1 MIALSI
7 LIAALAVSTFASSS
21 SSSSSTSSTDN
32 NEHRKAEIAKNIKN
46 FEARL
51 NTAVSKALVEGAL
64 SGTDI
69 QKFLKTYGIKSD
81 KSFDKTF
88 ELLNAVADGARR
100 KRNNAHDSSS
110 SSSSSSSSNDVVE
123 IENSVNDFLE
133 ELSQKDKDLFRISV
147 LKQALAQHLQ
157 AGR

>member
-7 LIAALAVSTFASSS
+7 LIAALAVSTLASSS
-21 SSSSSTSSTDN
+21 SSSDSTDH

-46 FEARL
+46 FENRL
-51 NTAVSKALVEGAL
+51 NTAVAKALVEGAVP
-64 SGTDI
+64 DI
-69 QKFLKTYGIKSD
+69 KPFLKTYGIKSD

-88 ELLNAVADGARR
+88 ELLNAIADGSRR
-100 KRNNAHDSSS
+100 KRNAHHDSSS
-110 SSSSSSSSNDVVE
+110 SSDVVE
-123 IENSVNDFLE
+123 IEHSVNEFLSKLPQE
-133 ELSQKDKDLFRISV
+133 DKDLFRISV